1 MRLQLHV
8 ELLLPNT
15 GLPPVW
21 RRILVPAHW
30 VFEELSDVIQV
41 CMGWEFEHP
50 WVFSDAAENAT
61 EHIAEDDE
69 DYGFEGKSMLAYDV
83 QLSEKF
89 KNKGD
94 QYFWTYNF
102 DDEWTHR
109 ITLEEVMADEEDKA
123 VLIDGA
129 GDCPPET
136 IGGAGM
142 YEQLVKTAADP
153 AHPDEYN
160 FREILGLKEGESMDL
175 TLFDIEEARQRLA
188 NLNHLYQTYDESELE
203 EEEDL

>member
-69 DYGFEGKSMLAYDV
+69 DYGFEGKSMLAYEV

-102 DDEWTHR
+102 AW
-109 ITLEEVMADEEDKA
+109 KKKY
-123 VLIDGA
+123 
-129 GDCPPET
+129 
-136 IGGAGM
+136 GG
-142 YEQLVKTAADP
+142 LL
-153 AHPDEYN
+153 PDEM
-160 FREILGLKEGESMDL
+160 RRLKQLEDEN
-175 TLFDIEEARQRLA
+175 ARLKRIVA
-188 NLNHLYQTYDESELE
+188 ASRMTSTIC
-203 EEEDL
+203 